1 MLERYG
7 KTFAFSPQEI
17 GCVNPE
23 LVKLIVV
30 FLYFASCSIEL
41 EAHSILEGPYSKTYR
56 TTEREGENENS

>member
-1 MLERYG
+1 MFEQHGR
-7 KTFAFSPQEI
+7 AFVISPQEI